1 MMFPDT
7 LNHHSG
13 QREQRQ
19 LSCVDHGCKK
29 NACGCMRAATVVLLL
44 LGVLTALETAAAAA
58 AAHTKVSRRGRRDH
72 AFSRTLSDHS
82 SGSMP
87 HGFYSRSSEVS

>member
-58 AAHTKVSRRGRRDH
+58 ADTKVSRRGRRDH